1 MDEISYEIS
10 NSAAT
15 NQAVINRDK
24 RGRFANGNIPSTGFH
39 TNPERRCDGRWNKN
53 NSIPY
58 WYNKLLGMTDEEFDE
73 FTPSTQA
80 QNIAKMRIERAMR
93 DDPSSLAETKEIT
106 DRTEGKAK
114 YDISTEAEA
123 KTNPIIRVFVIP
135 TMPEGYIDN
144 EIAKARL
151 K

>member
-1 MDEISYEIS
+1 
-10 NSAAT
+10 
-15 NQAVINRDK
+15 
-24 RGRFANGNIPSTGFH
+24 
-39 TNPERRCDGRWNKN
+39 
-53 NSIPY
+53 
-58 WYNKLLGMTDEEFDE
+58 MTDEEFDE

-123 KTNPIIRVFVIP
+123 KTNPIIRGFVIP